1 MVEAP
6 RPSAFETF
14 TGARSYALKGAL
26 LTNASLETLV
36 ESSSL
41 EELVNRLKGT
51 PYAEAVSKLQ
61 PPYSARKLELA
72 LRERLARG
80 HQPPHETAHGPDP
93 LEAYLPRDTA

>member
-72 LRERLARG
+72 LRERLADG
-80 HQPPHETAHGPDP
+80 HHSPLQTPQDPPP
-93 LEAYLPRDTA
+93 LQVHHLRNM